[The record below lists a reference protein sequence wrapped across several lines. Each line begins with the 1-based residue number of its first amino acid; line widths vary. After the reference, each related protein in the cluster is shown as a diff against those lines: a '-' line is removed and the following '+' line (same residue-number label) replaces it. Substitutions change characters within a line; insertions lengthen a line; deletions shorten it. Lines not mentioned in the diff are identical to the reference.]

1 MGPIAQLRKRSA
13 RLTPALVA
21 TIALVGTSAVAT
33 ADASAAQAMPAGW
46 PTVKLYAAQLSEKV
60 PVYGKGRTFI
70 DPSIYVEARGSAL
83 QFDVKRANYAQ
94 PLTIAQ
100 IIKTAGATHRRQ
112 LGSWAIDGWN
122 GLHRFLKV
130 TITDSAGTVIRSR
143 LLTFCPDSYN
153 PQRATADSAA
163 TSVYPYGCG
172 GFGDP
177 FILGTAWG
185 IARGWG
191 VDPMQSGSGFITA
204 KLQAGKTY
212 TATMTI
218 TKRWRAVLRVSAKDA
233 TAKVKIEAV
242 PPNQCN
248 PCAGAAKGLGAPASG
263 TASRPNQS
271 AAAMQQVPAVFNPPA
286 SVLPDLKPLPSWG
299 IRVQNVRRTGVSRID
314 FGATVANLGNGRL
327 DVEAFSK
334 QHSPTMPAYQYFWRG
349 NHIVGR
355 VPAGTMGFDNKKG
368 HDHWHFE
375 QFAQYRL
382 LNSDKNLVLRSRKV
396 GFCIAPTDGVNLLLR
411 HALWQPQF
419 IGFGGQCGFPGALW
433 VQEQM
438 PVGWGDTYF
447 QSLAGQSFNITN
459 LPNGVYYIEII
470 ANPQHVLRETNTSN
484 DISLRRIRVVGTPG
498 HRSVLVPAYHGID
511 REP

>member
-1 MGPIAQLRKRSA
+1 MGPIAQLRKRSV

-33 ADASAAQAMPAGW
+33 ADASAAQAMPPGW

-60 PVYGKGRTFI
+60 PAFSKGRTFI

-100 IIKTAGATHRRQ
+100 IIKTAGGTHRRQ
-112 LGSWAIDGWN
+112 LGSWALDGWN

-130 TITDSAGTVIRSR
+130 TITDSTGTVLRSR
-143 LLTFCPDSYN
+143 LLTFCPNSYN

-177 FILGTAWG
+177 FILGTVWG

-191 VDPMQSGSGFITA
+191 VDPMQSGSGFIRA
-204 KLQAGKTY
+204 KLKVGNTY

-218 TKRWRAVLRVSAKDA
+218 TSRWRSTLRISAADA
-233 TAKVKIEAV
+233 TARVKLKAV
-242 PPNQCN
+242 RPSQCN
-248 PCAGAAKGLGAPASG
+248 PCSSGSKAAAPGGTAGA
-263 TASRPNQS
+263 PNES
-271 AAAMQQVPAVFNPPA
+271 AAAMQRVQTDFSPPS
-286 SVLPDLKPLPSWG
+286 SVLPDLVPLPSWG
-299 IRVQNVRRTGVSRID
+299 IGVQNNRTTAKSFLD
-314 FGATVANLGNGRL
+314 FGATVANLGHGRL
-327 DVEAFSK
+327 DVEAFS
-334 QHSPTMPAYQYFWRG
+334 QNHSPTMPAYQYFWRNG
-349 NHIVGR
+349 HAIGR

-382 LNSDKNLVLRSRKV
+382 LSSDKKLVVRSQKV

-419 IGFGGQCGFPGALW
+419 IGFGGECGFPGALW